1 MRRGPLTGRVL
12 ALETGAAA
20 LLFLSAAL
28 LCPLFGAEHL
38 DWSRAFSGRGPEGA
52 IFYFQRLPR
61 VFLGLMAG
69 GGLALAGASF
79 QALLRNPLATPYTLG
94 VSGASALGA
103 SLALWIPAL
112 STHLGPLSGPALAAW
127 AFALAEVALVDRLAR
142 THGGGLKM
150 ETLLLAGVTLGLIC
164 SAAILGIRYIVSPDL
179 LVEMDRWL
187 MGGLSVG
194 GWSEPASVLPL
205 LLPSSAA
212 LLLLARDFNHLSF
225 GEETARARGVDPEKV
240 RRTAFLAGSLATA
253 SVVSVTGP
261 IGFVGLLVPHAVR
274 LLIGPDHRALLPC
287 SFLAGGALLAWCD
300 TLARTAAAPTEIPVG
315 LFTALLG
322 GPIFLWLLLQGKKG

>member
-1 MRRGPLTGRVL
+1 MRPGPLTRKRLFLQVGTAGL
-12 ALETGAAA
+12 F
-20 LLFLSAAL
+20 FLSAAL
-28 LCPLFGAEHL
+28 LCPLLGAESL
-38 DWSRAFSGRGPEGA
+38 DWGEALAGRGPAGA

-61 VFLGLMAG
+61 VLLGLLAG
-69 GGLALAGASF
+69 GGLALAGAAF
-79 QALLRNPLATPYTLG
+79 QALLRNPLATPFTLG

-112 STHLGPLSGPALAAW
+112 SARWGPFSGPALAAW

-142 THGGGLKM
+142 SRGKGLRM

-164 SAAILGIRYIVSPDL
+164 SAAILGIRYVVSPDL

-212 LLLLARDFNHLSF
+212 LLLLARDFNHLAF
-225 GEETARARGVDPEKV
+225 GEETARSRGVDPGRL
-240 RRTAFLAGSLATA
+240 RRKAFLAGSLATA

-261 IGFVGLLVPHAVR
+261 IGFVGLLVPHALR
-274 LLIGPDHRALLPC
+274 LLTGPDHRSLLPC

-322 GPIFLWLLLQGKKG
+322 GPLFLWLLLKGKR

>member
-1 MRRGPLTGRVL
+1 MKGGPLTRRRL
-12 ALETGAAA
+12 AVEVGGAA

-28 LCPLFGAEHL
+28 LCPLFGAESL
-38 DWSRAFSGRGPEGA
+38 NWKEALSGQGPAGA
-52 IFYFQRLPR
+52 IFFFQRLPR
-61 VFLGLMAG
+61 VILGLLAG

-79 QALLRNPLATPYTLG
+79 QALLRNPLATPFTLG
-94 VSGASALGA
+94 VSGAPALGA

-112 STHLGPLSGPALAAW
+112 SARLGPLSGPALAAW

-142 THGGGLKM
+142 TRSGGFKM
-150 ETLLLAGVTLGLIC
+150 DTLLLAGVTLGLIC

-187 MGGLSVG
+187 MGGLTVG
-194 GWSEPASVLPL
+194 SWSEPASVLPL
-205 LLPSSAA
+205 LLPSSAV
-212 LLLLARDFNHLSF
+212 LLLLARDFNHLAF
-225 GEETARARGVDPEKV
+225 GEETASARGVDPART
-240 RRTAFLAGSLATA
+240 RRRAFLAGSLATA

-322 GPIFLWLLLQGKKG
+322 GPLFLWLLLREKG

>member
-1 MRRGPLTGRVL
+1 MSRPPLTARRL
-12 ALETGAAA
+12 ALLVGLAG

-28 LCPLFGAEHL
+28 LCPLFGAESL
-38 DWSRAFSGRGPEGA
+38 DWAAALAGRGAAGT

-61 VFLGLMAG
+61 VLLGLLAG

-79 QALLRNPLATPYTLG
+79 QAILRNPLATPYTLG

-112 STHLGPLSGPALAAW
+112 SARLGPLSGPALAAW

-142 THGGGLKM
+142 AKGGGGLQG
-150 ETLLLAGVTLGLIC
+150 ETLLLAGVTLGLVS
-164 SAAILGIRYIVSPDL
+164 SAAILGVRYLVSPDL

-187 MGGLSVG
+187 MGGLTVG
-194 GWSEPASVLPL
+194 GWSEPAAVLPL
-205 LLPSSAA
+205 LLPSAA
-212 LLLLARDFNHLSF
+212 VLLLSAREFNHLAF
-225 GEETARARGVDPEKV
+225 GEETARARGVEPGRV
-240 RRTAFLAGSLATA
+240 RRRAFLAGSLATA

-322 GPIFLWLLLQGKKG
+322 GPLFLWLLLRGKG